1 MKLPPWPSPQP
12 SPAGWAV
19 GRGKGDKSVW
29 WSGLHPGLPLFREH
43 DYQDNHSISSSSA
56 NRGAISA
63 ASLFLERICCL
74 LALPPSGLDGAP
86 LMSEQKNFLVS
97 SSLPK
102 NARKRQLP
110 CLLINGIAVAVLL
123 GLALGLGLG
132 LGLKHSSKT
141 SAPPPSVVANS
152 SSATPP
158 NSYASPNLTSLRL
171 ATRDYSLDMA
181 DWDIAAP
188 PTTRVYNFTLG

>member
-1 MKLPPWPSPQP
+1 MSLGV
-12 SPAGWAV
+12 PAQRA
-19 GRGKGDKSVW
+19 
-29 WSGLHPGLPLFREH
+29 
-43 DYQDNHSISSSSA
+43 
-56 NRGAISA
+56 
-63 ASLFLERICCL
+63 
-74 LALPPSGLDGAP
+74 DGAP
-86 LMSEQKNFLVS
+86 LMCEQKNYLAS

-110 CLLINGIAVAVLL
+110 CLLIGGIVVAVLL

-188 PTTRVYNFTLG
+188 PTTRVYNFTLGEIDAAPDGQSCQSSPPVLVANDPRCASENAGY